1 MWKQWQTMKHGGDH
15 HNHGQ
20 RRWCWMTFANCH
32 SSDPKQSSTKAETF
46 GLQENFVWNLN
57 VKQFAKI
64 DKNIWKM
71 SYIIPL
77 RLQKRIGSLHL
88 CDHLRQT
95 SRHHSIAGI
104 NCAEMCLIRNRN
116 QHCKFRVLRFP
127 GFCHMRKSNWGFV
140 NLTDLVSS
148 NFSACCSELSE
159 KYHGATLHPT
169 NTTWNLRL
177 SNLLPK

>member
-1 MWKQWQTMKHGGDH
+1 MWKQWQTMKHSDH

-20 RRWCWMTFANCH
+20 HCWWWMIFANCH
-32 SSDPKQSSTKAETF
+32 SSDPKKSSTKAETF

-88 CDHLRQT
+88 CL
-95 SRHHSIAGI
+95 HHSIAGI

-116 QHCKFRVLRFP
+116 QHCKFRVLRFR

-148 NFSACCSELSE
+148 NFSACCSELIK

-177 SNLLPK
+177 SNLLAQ

>member
-1 MWKQWQTMKHGGDH
+1 MRREITKIFSSFSTSAKGHLFTMQATCATTNNYRSLEFHKTARIRLSGHLNLWLELVKSTRSCENNDKLWNIVTTTTTGSTAGGE
-15 HNHGQ
+15 
-20 RRWCWMTFANCH
+20 WFFANCH
-32 SSDPKQSSTKAETF
+32 SSDPKKSSTKAETF

-95 SRHHSIAGI
+95 SRHHSI
-104 NCAEMCLIRNRN
+104 
-116 QHCKFRVLRFP
+116 
-127 GFCHMRKSNWGFV
+127 
-140 NLTDLVSS
+140 
-148 NFSACCSELSE
+148 
-159 KYHGATLHPT
+159 
-169 NTTWNLRL
+169 
-177 SNLLPK
+177 LPA